1 VFFLLGQ
8 KLVFEPSFSLVLFCH
23 QAFFSQFPDMENDSL
38 ENLKAFLQE
47 ELYLTPEDLSS
58 LEEKL
63 LEMESPTPI
72 PSLSPEKTSIS
83 VGMETKEESLDLEE
97 LEKEIKPDPIPISGN
112 FSKGILILH
121 EESELS
127 PDVLDMLVK
136 MINACG
142 HSMNEVGMISSENLE
157 NRSLEEFQA
166 LNAHVVLKFGRI
178 KHPINAIP
186 ASPYEVYS
194 EEETEY
200 LFADALSVIAEEK
213 PLKIQL
219 WKSLQILFNLSTGK
233 K

>member
-1 VFFLLGQ
+1 
-8 KLVFEPSFSLVLFCH
+8 
-23 QAFFSQFPDMENDSL
+23 MEHDSL
-38 ENLKAFLQE
+38 ENLKAFLEE
-47 ELYLTPEDLSS
+47 ELYLIPEDLRK
-58 LEEKL
+58 LEEEL
-63 LEMESPTPI
+63 QGAESPNQI
-72 PSLSPEKTSIS
+72 PMLSPENTSLS
-83 VGMETKEESLDLEE
+83 SDPEAKEDTVDLEE
-97 LEKEIKPDPIPISGN
+97 LKEEIKPDPIPVSGN

-121 EESELS
+121 EESELG

-186 ASPYEVYS
+186 ANPYEIYS

-200 LFADALSVIAEEK
+200 LFADALSVIAEDK
-213 PLKIQL
+213 PLKIKL
-219 WKSLQILFNLSTGK
+219 WKSLQILFNLSSGTK
-233 K
+233 